1 MWSSVPFFLPFRAC
15 CCPSEV
21 INGFVMYESVIAS
34 VCCLVWI
41 AHISSSFMPSVLT
54 VRRHDKAVLP
64 FGFSPRYSKQ
74 VYNYVLQKH
83 KEDRRNPFTLC
94 RKKANGL
101 KKVGKEK
108 TKGSKRVQEDVRAS
122 TDIHFKAMRFGSVS
136 GSEIRTS
143 RTFPEGKTSIETT
156 RISHCWNIQWIFN
169 KFWTLWSDPLL

>member
-101 KKVGKEK
+101 KKLVRRKPREARGCKRMSVLLQIFI
-108 TKGSKRVQEDVRAS
+108 SKQCDLAVWVVLKYGPAELFQRVKR
-122 TDIHFKAMRFGSVS
+122 
-136 GSEIRTS
+136 
-143 RTFPEGKTSIETT
+143 
-156 RISHCWNIQWIFN
+156 
-169 KFWTLWSDPLL
+169 L